1 MESAMKLLTICL
13 LLSITSGLAHAEKK
27 NPPKNDDIVET
38 ALTQA
43 GADHYPEDFK
53 FDEIGTIKHED
64 TYYHA
69 FVGYLNAGNYRV
81 LLFDNTPTY
90 LGFYTV
96 EYEPV
101 DYEESAVLLDDGAD
115 GYFNLRIGKDGPLE
129 TLLIDGLKTT
139 FVKNEQIIA
148 ANEPMEAE
156 ISKVTIAYR
165 NWTFNIKGQTRSA
178 RAIFVKKV
186 GSKVYLKDEKRGIT
200 KEFPLGIFSK
210 EDINY
215 LKSIDAL

>member
-1 MESAMKLLTICL
+1 MRLLTICL
-13 LLSITSGLAHAEKK
+13 LLSITSGIAHAEKK
-27 NPPKNDDIVET
+27 NPPKNDDVIET

-43 GADHYPEDFK
+43 GKDHYPEDFK

-69 FVGYLNAGNYRV
+69 FVGYLKTGNYRV
-81 LLFDNTPTY
+81 LLFNNTPTY

-129 TLLIDGLKTT
+129 SVLVDGLKTT
-139 FVKNEQIIA
+139 FVKNEQAIVE
-148 ANEPMEAE
+148 NQNME
-156 ISKVTIAYR
+156 
-165 NWTFNIKGQTRSA
+165 
-178 RAIFVKKV
+178 
-186 GSKVYLKDEKRGIT
+186 DEM
-200 KEFPLGIFSK
+200 P
-210 EDINY
+210 
-215 LKSIDAL
+215 

>member
-1 MESAMKLLTICL
+1 MKLLTIFL
-13 LLSITSGLAHAEKK
+13 LLSMTCCIANAEKK
-27 NPPKNDDIVET
+27 NPPKNDDIIEA
-38 ALTQA
+38 ALIEA
-43 GADHYPEDFK
+43 GKDHFPPDFK

-69 FVGYLNAGNYRV
+69 FVGYLKTGNYRV

-115 GYFNLRIGKDGPLE
+115 GYFNLRIGKEGPLE
-129 TLLIDGLKTT
+129 NILVDGLKTS
-139 FVKNEQIIA
+139 FVTNDQAPAEKQS
-148 ANEPMEAE
+148 MEE
-156 ISKVTIAYR
+156 EKPKITIAYR
-165 NWTFNIKGQTRSA
+165 DWTFSVKGQSRSA
-178 RAIFVKKV
+178 RAIFVKKL

-200 KEFPLGIFSK
+200 KDFPFGMLSK
-210 EDINY
+210 EDIDY
-215 LKSIDAL
+215 LRSIDAL

>member
-1 MESAMKLLTICL
+1 MQWEYYVK
-13 LLSITSGLAHAEKK
+13 
-27 NPPKNDDIVET
+27 
-38 ALTQA
+38 
-43 GADHYPEDFK
+43 DFK

-69 FVGYLNAGNYRV
+69 FIGYLKTGNYRV
-81 LLFDNTPTY
+81 LLFNNTPTY

-129 TLLIDGLKTT
+129 SVLVDGLKTT
-139 FVKNEQIIA
+139 FVKNEQAIVE
-148 ANEPMEAE
+148 NQNMEDE
-156 ISKVTIAYR
+156 MPKITIAYR
-165 NWTFNIKGQTRSA
+165 DWTFNVKGQTRSA

-186 GSKVYLKDEKRGIT
+186 GSKVFLKDEKRGIT
-200 KEFPLGIFSK
+200 KDFPFGMLSK
-210 EDINY
+210 QDVDY
-215 LKSIDAL
+215 LRPIDAL

>member
-1 MESAMKLLTICL
+1 MRLLTICL
-13 LLSITSGLAHAEKK
+13 LLSITSGIAHAEKK
-27 NPPKNDDIVET
+27 NPPKNDDVIET

-43 GADHYPEDFK
+43 GKDHYPEDFK

-69 FVGYLNAGNYRV
+69 FVGYLKTGNYRV
-81 LLFDNTPTY
+81 LLFNNTPTY

-129 TLLIDGLKTT
+129 SVLVDGLKTT
-139 FVKNEQIIA
+139 FVKNEQVIVE
-148 ANEPMEAE
+148 NQNMEDE
-156 ISKVTIAYR
+156 MPKITIAYR
-165 NWTFNIKGQTRSA
+165 DWTFNVKGQTRSA

-186 GSKVYLKDEKRGIT
+186 GSKVFLKDEKRGIT
-200 KEFPLGIFSK
+200 KDFPFSMLSK
-210 EDINY
+210 QDVDY
-215 LKSIDAL
+215 LRSIDAL

>member
-1 MESAMKLLTICL
+1 MRLLTICL
-13 LLSITSGLAHAEKK
+13 LLSITSGIAHAEKK
-27 NPPKNDDIVET
+27 NPPKNDDVIET

-43 GADHYPEDFK
+43 GKDHYPEDFK

-69 FVGYLNAGNYRV
+69 FIGYLKTGNYRV
-81 LLFDNTPTY
+81 LLFNNTPTY

-129 TLLIDGLKTT
+129 SALVDGLKTT
-139 FVKNEQIIA
+139 FVKNEQVIVE
-148 ANEPMEAE
+148 NQNMEDE
-156 ISKVTIAYR
+156 MPKITIAYR
-165 NWTFNIKGQTRSA
+165 DWTFNVKGQTRSA

-186 GSKVYLKDEKRGIT
+186 GSKVFLKDEKRGIT
-200 KEFPLGIFSK
+200 KDFPFGMLSK
-210 EDINY
+210 QDVDY
-215 LKSIDAL
+215 LRSIDAL

>member
-1 MESAMKLLTICL
+1 MRLLTICL
-13 LLSITSGLAHAEKK
+13 LLSITSGIAHAEKK
-27 NPPKNDDIVET
+27 NPPKNDDFIET

-43 GADHYPEDFK
+43 GKDHYPEDFK

-69 FVGYLNAGNYRV
+69 FVGYLKTGNYRV
-81 LLFDNTPTY
+81 LLFNNTPTY

-129 TLLIDGLKTT
+129 SVLVDGLKTT
-139 FVKNEQIIA
+139 FVKNEQAIVE
-148 ANEPMEAE
+148 NQNMEDE
-156 ISKVTIAYR
+156 MPKITIAYR
-165 NWTFNIKGQTRSA
+165 DWTFNVKGQTRSA

-186 GSKVYLKDEKRGIT
+186 GSKVFLKDEKRGIT
-200 KEFPLGIFSK
+200 KDFPFGMLSK
-210 EDINY
+210 QDVDY
-215 LKSIDAL
+215 LRSIDAL